1 MMIVSDHDDKCQSIA
16 TLPCV
21 IMFSLQ
27 EPIEMKN
34 PRAFLLLFLLASTVV
49 FSSNSNGVAHQQNK
63 DRTGAPGS
71 DNTCQQ
77 CHSGGSFGTLVNA
90 FLVADGDMA
99 LSDTY
104 FPGAAHSLV
113 VTVSGSGSPSGYGVH
128 GTAVFDD
135 GSNAGTFSDQDANDC
150 IWLDEVN
157 GRHIFEQNDLC
168 SSGTFE
174 VVWEAPEAGSGPVTV
189 YVAAIAAN
197 GNGTASGDS
206 FGGASFTFNE
216 ANLNSIDGESAQGG
230 VEVEVRSGTLGL
242 THSTGH
248 TTTVLSVDGRILHQG
263 FFEAGSH
270 VLQLNGSGLM
280 VVHSLS
286 TDGVSNTHKIWIP

>member
-1 MMIVSDHDDKCQSIA
+1 
-16 TLPCV
+16 
-21 IMFSLQ
+21 
-27 EPIEMKN
+27 MKN
-34 PRAFLLLFLLASTVV
+34 SKIFSFLLVLMSAVV

-77 CHSGGSFGTLVNA
+77 CHSGGSFGTGVDA
-90 FLVADGDMA
+90 FLVAEGDMA

-104 FPGAAHSLV
+104 MPGAAHVLV
-113 VTVSGSGSPSGYGVH
+113 VTVSGSGSPAGYGVH
-128 GTAVFDD
+128 GTVVFDD
-135 GSNAGTFSDQDANDC
+135 GTNAGTFSDQDANDC

-174 VVWEAPEAGSGPVTV
+174 VEWEAPAAGSGPVTV
-189 YVAAIAAN
+189 YVASIAAN

-216 ANLNSIDGESAQGG
+216 ANLNSTEEWAEQSDLKLQ
-230 VEVEVRSGTLGL
+230 VRPGTLEL
-242 THSTGH
+242 THSIGH
-248 TTTVLSVDGRILHQG
+248 ETTVLSVDGRILLQG
-263 FFEAGSH
+263 HFEAGSH
-270 VLQLNGSGLM
+270 ALQLDYSGLI

-286 TDGVSNTHKIWIP
+286 AEGVSTTRKIWIP